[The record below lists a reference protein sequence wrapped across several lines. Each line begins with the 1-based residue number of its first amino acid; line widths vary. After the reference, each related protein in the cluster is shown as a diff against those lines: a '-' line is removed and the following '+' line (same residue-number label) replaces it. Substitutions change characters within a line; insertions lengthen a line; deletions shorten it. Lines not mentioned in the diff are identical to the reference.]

1 MLIVYSPSPAFW
13 MGMPERL
20 ETIVCNTAGSFT
32 WVSSD
37 ATGYRSGVIPENE
50 ITQSPLK
57 ASITC
62 LTIGLAISIP

>member
-13 MGMPERL
+13 MGIPERL

-32 WVSSD
+32 WASSD